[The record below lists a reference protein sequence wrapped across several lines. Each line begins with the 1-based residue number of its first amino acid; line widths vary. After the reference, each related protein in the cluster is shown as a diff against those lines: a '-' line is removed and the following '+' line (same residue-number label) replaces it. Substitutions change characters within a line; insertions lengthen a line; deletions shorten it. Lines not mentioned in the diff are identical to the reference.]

1 MESGFFN
8 GFSAMKIGYARVSTL
23 EQSLDMQV
31 DVLTKFG
38 CEKIITDEV
47 SGSVADRPGLAKLK
61 EILRKGDT
69 LVVWRLDRL
78 GRTLRHLIDWVN
90 ELDEQ
95 SIGFSSLQEM
105 IDTTN
110 SSGKLIFHIFGAL
123 SEFERNLIRERTR
136 AGIEAARSRGRQ
148 GGRPKKLSRDKRQ
161 LVVDLY
167 KGKKHSISQICE
179 MTGISKP
186 TLYKYVREAEKSA

>member
-1 MESGFFN
+1 
-8 GFSAMKIGYARVSTL
+8 
-23 EQSLDMQV
+23 LDLQI
-31 DVLTKFG
+31 DALKKAG
-38 CEKIITDEV
+38 CEKIITDEM
-47 SGSVADRPGLAKLK
+47 SGSVADRPGLVKLK
-61 EILRKGDT
+61 EILRNGDT

-78 GRTLRHLIDWVN
+78 GRTLKHLIEWVN
-90 ELDEQ
+90 DLDEQ
-95 SIGFSSLQEM
+95 GIGFKSLQET
-105 IDTTN
+105 IDTTS

-148 GGRPKKLSRDKRQ
+148 GGRPKKLSKDKRQ
-161 LVVDLY
+161 LAVDLY

-179 MTGISKP
+179 MTGITKP

>member
-1 MESGFFN
+1 MPQQSLLTEMDN
-8 GFSAMKIGYARVSTL
+8 MKIGYARISTL
-23 EQSLDMQV
+23 EQNLDLQV
-31 DVLTKFG
+31 DALKKEG

-47 SGSVADRPGLAKLK
+47 SGSVADRPGLSQVK
-61 EILRKGDT
+61 ELLRKGDT

-78 GRTLRHLIDWVN
+78 GRTLRHLIEWVN

-95 SIGFSSLQEM
+95 GISFKSLQET
-105 IDTTN
+105 IDTN
-110 SSGKLIFHIFGAL
+110 SSSGKLIFHIFGAL

-136 AGIEAARSRGRQ
+136 AGLEAARSRGRQ
-148 GGRPKKLSRDKRQ
+148 GGRPKKLKKDKRQ
-161 LVVDLY
+161 LAVDLY

-186 TLYKYVREAEKSA
+186 TLYKYVRESES